1 MASSDVNINK
11 IRANTLAS
19 LEGFGLNKNAMEQQ
33 IADAIEQARMQAQ
46 SNKNMAS
53 VVAVS
58 SKNASNYKAIEEEVN
73 NYLQEANLEKIRTS
87 GDGNCFFYAVQGYAH
102 IKGIYYT
109 SGSLDLTDSV
119 LQLREAVAD
128 TIHNDTFNENGKIRK
143 DPYYLNFFA
152 KLRNSDPEPID
163 ALRIHA
169 NKIIKCE
176 DRGDTTNTWADEVD
190 VAAFSNRFHVCIVI
204 HDWRKTNN
212 TPYHIAQISYP
223 SDCDV
228 GRHANPHRIHIL
240 RTNVN
245 HYSLLMPIN
254 DPEYNAIKLF
264 DENISLPLD
273 SNMIGLHRQQLQDMA
288 TQATENLSR
297 FRLNRPAASAVGR
310 SALNNAPEQVE
321 QQRAMLEN
329 ARQRAARTASS
340 SSSTLMPGN
349 SKASA
354 IILNGENH
362 SALEQNAR
370 NAVNA
375 LSQVSLT
382 KPKKSREEIL
392 KDIITLES
400 MIRELQKQIKTL
412 EKSDPEGKLSRKRA
426 QLENKQSRL
435 SKKQENLKKGGT
447 RKRRTQKQNKN
458 NRKSKRKGRK

>member
-58 SKNASNYKAIEEEVN
+58 SKNASNYKAIEEEVK
-73 NYLQEANLEKIRTS
+73 NYLQEANLEKIQTN

-119 LQLREAVAD
+119 IQLREVVAD
-128 TIHNDTFNENGKIRK
+128 TIHDDTFNANGKIRK

-163 ALRIHA
+163 ALRIHT

-176 DRGDTTNTWADEVD
+176 DRGNNTNTWADEVD
-190 VAAFSNRFHVCIVI
+190 VAAFSNSFHVCIVI

-212 TPYHIAQISYP
+212 YPYHIAQIVYP

-228 GRHANPHRIHIL
+228 GSHRIHIL
-240 RTNVN
+240 RTNEN

-264 DENISLPLD
+264 DENVSLPLD
-273 SNMIGLHRQQLQDMA
+273 SNILSLHRQQLENMA

-297 FRLNRPAASAVGR
+297 FRLNQPVASAAVSR
-310 SALNNAPEQVE
+310 SVLNNAPEQVE
-321 QQRAMLEN
+321 QQRAILEN
-329 ARQRAARTASS
+329 ARQRAARPASS

-354 IILNGENH
+354 IVLNGENR

-382 KPKKSREEIL
+382 KPKKSKEEIQGE
-392 KDIITLES
+392 IIALQG
-400 MIRELQKQIKTL
+400 MIRELQKQIEQL
-412 EKSDPEGKLSRKRA
+412 EKSDPEGKLPRKRA
-426 QLENKQSRL
+426 QLEDKKSRL
-435 SKKQENLKKGGT
+435 SKKQKDLQKGGT
-447 RKRRTQKQNKN
+447 RKRRTHKKQNKN
-458 NRKSKRKGRK
+458 NRKSHRKGRK